1 VARIFLDLRDVR
13 DDLQRQF
20 GRLELA
26 PAEGA
31 AHRPQMDVLET
42 DAGIEILIDLPG
54 IDAAAV
60 SIVSQDGTVVISGTK
75 GPTRCGHGHV
85 AFHLAER
92 GFGRFRRSVR
102 IGTAFDAGRAE
113 ATLAAGELRIV
124 LPRIDERRG
133 RPMPIRIDVP

>member
-1 VARIFLDLRDVR
+1 MARIFLDLRDVR

-60 SIVSQDGTVVISGTK
+60 LDCQPET
-75 GPTRCGHGHV
+75 
-85 AFHLAER
+85 
-92 GFGRFRRSVR
+92 GRS
-102 IGTAFDAGRAE
+102 
-113 ATLAAGELRIV
+113 
-124 LPRIDERRG
+124 
-133 RPMPIRIDVP
+133 